1 MLVAFNLCL
10 RYKEQWFV
18 SGFVYILRTIGCIL
32 FSNNYNRITQ
42 KYTIDDWKTMQENQ
56 TTLLKN
62 KQYYNILRITPPSQ
76 NYNGTLI
83 SRVISDKSV
92 DGILDHVSE
101 IFKIESSNVN
111 LVGRYSVESAGCLPQ
126 LALTAVRNAAKLS

>member
-1 MLVAFNLCL
+1 
-10 RYKEQWFV
+10 
-18 SGFVYILRTIGCIL
+18 
-32 FSNNYNRITQ
+32 
-42 KYTIDDWKTMQENQ
+42 MQENQ
-56 TTLLKN
+56 TTHLKN